1 MVDDTEP
8 VGPADAIITQPF
20 AMMAAQRGDGGGL
33 SERNHATINV
43 TQWGVT
49 RDGGGIELNR
59 RHERTAE

>member
-8 VGPADAIITQPF
+8 VGPADAIITPPF

-43 TQWGVT
+43 MQWG
-49 RDGGGIELNR
+49 GGGDEGWWGHR
-59 RHERTAE
+59 VKQAP